1 MLLISKLLRERSCR
15 YRYEM
20 LCWCCSLTRGYW
32 KSKFDEGSSIS
43 SVQRDVPSPNFLESK
58 YNFFRIPTFFLIKV
72 NIRWIYNKI
81 FIDCRSYRS
90 LFWFTNPRNWKVWH
104 FYINCQILSYF
115 FFYRMQK
122 FGYHFKNHKLIY
134 VRNTPEEFPMLLKFR
149 ALLSSNYSQ

>member
-1 MLLISKLLRERSCR
+1 MRWFVGVVVSPGDIGKVNLMKVLPYLRYSVMFQVLIFLNRNTIFFE
-15 YRYEM
+15 
-20 LCWCCSLTRGYW
+20 SLHF
-32 KSKFDEGSSIS
+32 SL
-43 SVQRDVPSPNFLESK
+43 N
-58 YNFFRIPTFFLIKV
+58 KV

-90 LFWFTNPRNWKVWH
+90 LFWFTNPRNWKFWH